1 MRAQETMN
9 CGMEGSA
16 RWAHF
21 EGSVM
26 VGWSRLG
33 LFNDVVGV
41 GVDMG
46 GYCRG
51 KSYGRMKNDFEY
63 GKRFQWRA

>member
-1 MRAQETMN
+1 
-9 CGMEGSA
+9 
-16 RWAHF
+16 
-21 EGSVM
+21 M